1 MRLPLAKIA
10 WGTFAFPW
18 MYRGAF
24 ARALSLPLLALLACT
39 MAWSIPGSTN
49 QGPVSILQALYLL
62 AFSWLAIRCHRLVLT
77 GSHRMDEAPRAF
89 SMLGLFAITVILV
102 WILQTLV
109 KLALTAGVL
118 AMVSTQNIPAGASQ
132 PPPAYDPDV
141 RTLIDRVAFF
151 AGIVGLYPVARL
163 AALFPAISLGEK
175 WNAAGAWRLTRRN
188 GWRLVVL
195 VFLLPDLFRELVKW
209 LYSNDPGAFEFA
221 IVVLSLGV
229 ITSLGVVAL
238 SLSYREL
245 AVEVT
250 EPAPPPTPPPA

>member
-39 MAWSIPGSTN
+39 MAWSIPGETN
-49 QGPVSILQALYLL
+49 QGPVSVLHVLYLL

-89 SMLGLFAITVILV
+89 SMLGLFAITVIMV

-109 KLALTAGVL
+109 KLALTAGLL
-118 AMVSTQNIPAGASQ
+118 AMVSTQDIPPGASQ
-132 PPPAYDPDV
+132 PPAYDPDV
-141 RTLIDRVAFF
+141 QRLIDRVAFF

-238 SLSYREL
+238 SLAYREL
-245 AVEVT
+245 AVEFR
-250 EPAPPPTPPPA
+250 EPGPPPTRPPS